1 MKRTLLFLACSG
13 LLGAQAAPEAT
24 AELGK
29 PARVGAI
36 ARVIGSNEELD
47 SGLLREVTLDSASLA
62 LTFPNAVDNV
72 VAKAD
77 EKLLILRGSLRNL
90 AKKTTIT
97 ITSSA
102 AIGLRLREEY
112 QGKGRFQFVL
122 HYDPQTLQHLTKSL
136 RPGESGSFVGVWRV
150 PVDFMDFRFGV
161 TTERATIIPYYDLR
175 PAIGKL
181 SGVFATPDGLGA
193 NATATV
199 RVGSRFELDGLEML
213 VSQVTRPVKVGPYA
227 TDPNKPVLVVTVQAT
242 NRLLKPSRWGWQY
255 FTAELLSAGAPLK
268 AYPEIMDRATE
279 RTWSGDL
286 APGAT
291 VEAQFLFYPAGPLQ
305 PKAFRLAVLES
316 GRSVEV
322 LF

>member
-1 MKRTLLFLACSG
+1 MKLALLFLALSV
-13 LLGAQAAPEAT
+13 LLEAQAPQAAT

-36 ARVIGSNEELD
+36 SRVIGTNEELD

-90 AKKTTIT
+90 AKKTTIRLGP
-97 ITSSA
+97 SS
-102 AIGLRLREEY
+102 AIGLRLWEKY

-122 HYDPQTLQHLTKSL
+122 HYDPQTLQHLNKSL
-136 RPGESGSFVGVWRV
+136 GPGESGSFVGVWRV
-150 PVDFMDFRFGV
+150 PVDFVDFRFGV

-181 SGVFATPDGLGA
+181 SGAFATPDGFGA
-193 NATATV
+193 NASATV
-199 RVGSRFELDGLEML
+199 RVGSKFELDGLEML
-213 VSQVTRPVKVGPYA
+213 VSQVSRPAKVGPYA
-227 TDPNKPVLVVTVQAT
+227 TDPNKPVSVVTVQAT
-242 NRLLKPSRWGWQY
+242 NRLLKPARWGWQY
-255 FTAELLSAGAPLK
+255 FNAELLGAAAPLK
-268 AYPEIMDRATE
+268 AYPEIIDRATD

-291 VEAQFLFYPAGPLQ
+291 VEAQFLFYPAAPLQ
-305 PKAFRLAVLES
+305 PKAFRLSVLES

-322 LF
+322 IF